1 MGMVW
6 EWITK
11 GIFFFFGKLKD
22 IAAGIV
28 GKILSSFGLTI
39 VSFEAVLPR
48 LKEVITEQ
56 ASGLSGPAMDFL
68 GYLGVG
74 QAMSMVLSALTVQ
87 MAWKVFIIP
96 KTVADQL
103 GAGS

>member
-1 MGMVW
+1 MDHQGH
-6 EWITK
+6 
-11 GIFFFFGKLKD
+11 FLFFGKLKD

-74 QAMSMVLSALTVQ
+74 RSYVDGA
-87 MAWKVFIIP
+87 IC
-96 KTVADQL
+96 ADRADGMEGL
-103 GAGS
+103 HHSENRR